1 MAKGIIVVD
10 MPEKCKYCPFS
21 VNRIGADHYCYIVE
35 SIGNYDALSHPIS
48 MDEYYSKPDWCP
60 IKPMPDKKMCSMSIC
75 VATEEYYQRKG
86 WNACIDEIEGR
97 D

>member
-21 VNRIGADHYCYIVE
+21 VNRIGEEHYCYIVE

-48 MDEYYSKPDWCP
+48 MD
-60 IKPMPDKKMCSMSIC
+60 
-75 VATEEYYQRKG
+75 
-86 WNACIDEIEGR
+86 
-97 D
+97 

>member
-10 MPEKCKYCPFS
+10 IPKKCKYCPFS
-21 VNRIGADHYCYIVE
+21 ANLIGAEHYCYIVE

-60 IKPMPDKKMCSMSIC
+60 IKPVPERANHENYCDNGR
-75 VATEEYYQRKG
+75 YDKG
-86 WNACIDEIEGR
+86 WNDCLNEVLGIDK
-97 D
+97 

>member
-10 MPEKCKYCPFS
+10 IPEKCKYCPFS
-21 VNRIGADHYCYIVE
+21 VNRIGANHYCYIVE

-60 IKPMPDKKMCSMSIC
+60 IKPMPERAYHENYCDGGRYD
-75 VATEEYYQRKG
+75 EG
-86 WNACIDEIEGR
+86 WNACIDEIEGSAEK
-97 D
+97 